1 MSGRDG
7 ESLFWLGS
15 GGPDQ
20 GYRQPGPP
28 LAWGGE
34 EGQGGAGPWTW
45 MERVGRLHRLARQQS
60 LPWSL
65 VQVSPSEK
73 PSLPP
78 PHPPLQ
84 RGPQPLHFP
93 PLKPLL
99 NQHQA
104 LSSWMCRS
112 LGQAPC
118 LRWRV

>member
-7 ESLFWLGS
+7 ESLLVGLRGTRPGLRAASPTSGLGR
-15 GGPDQ
+15 GG
-20 GYRQPGPP
+20 G
-28 LAWGGE
+28 A
-34 EGQGGAGPWTW
+34 GGAGPWTR
-45 MERVGRLHRLARQQS
+45 MERVGGLHRLARQQS
-60 LPWSL
+60 LPWSPA
-65 VQVSPSEK
+65 QVSPSEK
-73 PSLPP
+73 ASLPP

-104 LSSWMCRS
+104 LSSWMCHS
-112 LGQAPC
+112 LGQALC